1 MTHAARLLVLGTWVV
16 ILGSCAAALGQPA
29 APPNSLRADVRPL
42 APLFPPDGPLWVRFT
57 LANTGDEAVTIPV
70 SEQSRDGARG
80 LPAQLVWGAA
90 AAPGV
95 WVAREGDDAP
105 AVAVTAPAA
114 TAAPGTEAALVLAP
128 HGSFGV
134 DVDLRAAHTPLRY
147 PGSYRVEWR
156 SASGLHAT
164 AVTTLHVEA
173 RYDGVIVL
181 DEGKLQF
188 ELFYDQ
194 APLNVGNF
202 IELARSGFYDR
213 KTLHQVTPGFVI
225 QGGCPKGDGTGIR
238 ADGKL
243 IPDERWGHPVS
254 AGTLLMSARMERDVH
269 GDPQVVP
276 NSASCQFFI
285 ALDRLDWL
293 DGQYTVI
300 GQARDAATL
309 QALEQ
314 LAKTPTDKFG
324 RPHRPLVI
332 RSVNLVSPDSQRTTR
347 LELKA
352 TPGTQTSPPSTP
364 APAPAAAQ
372 QPKSPPAPSAG
383 PIEEMPQVNR
393 PG

>member
-1 MTHAARLLVLGTWVV
+1 MTHAARLQVLGTWVV
-16 ILGSCAAALGQPA
+16 ILGSCVAAVGQPA
-29 APPNSLRADVRPL
+29 ATPSGLRADVRPL
-42 APLFPPDGPLWVRFT
+42 SPLFPPDGPLWVRFT
-57 LANTGDEAVTIPV
+57 LANTGDEAVNVPV
-70 SEQSRDGARG
+70 AELARDGARG
-80 LPAQLVWGAA
+80 LPTQLVWGSST
-90 AAPGV
+90 APGV
-95 WVAREGDDAP
+95 WIAREGDDAP
-105 AVAVTAPAA
+105 IAAVTPPTTSTTSSDA
-114 TAAPGTEAALVLAP
+114 TLVLAP
-128 HGSFGV
+128 HSSFGV
-134 DVDLRAAHTPLRY
+134 DLDLRAAFTPLRY

-156 SASGLHAT
+156 SATGLHAT

-173 RYDGVIVL
+173 RYDAVIVL

-202 IELARSGFYDR
+202 IELARSSFYDR

-238 ADGKL
+238 LDGKL
-243 IPDERWGHPVS
+243 IPDERWDHPVS
-254 AGTLLMSARMERDVH
+254 AGTLLMSLKMERDVH

-309 QALEQ
+309 QTLEQ

-324 RPHRPLVI
+324 RPLRPLLI

-347 LELKA
+347 LELKD
-352 TPGTQTSPPSTP
+352 TQTPPPSAPTP
-364 APAPAAAQ
+364 ATTQ
-372 QPKSPPAPSAG
+372 QPVAKPVPSAG
-383 PIEEMPQVNR
+383 PVEEMPQVNR
-393 PG
+393 PGR